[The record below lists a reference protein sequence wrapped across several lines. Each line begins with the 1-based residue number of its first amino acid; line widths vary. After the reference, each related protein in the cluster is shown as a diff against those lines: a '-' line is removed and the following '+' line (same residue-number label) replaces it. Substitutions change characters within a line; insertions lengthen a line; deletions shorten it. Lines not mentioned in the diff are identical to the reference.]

1 MATTATRK
9 RATRMV
15 AAETAPTAG
24 ALVLLPAGAP
34 DLVTVRD
41 EEHTAVPALT
51 VKAKVKASASASFS
65 SGRGGVKASAKV
77 SVKASVS
84 VATGSH
90 KQHPSGS
97 SSLPNDPDIAYAFRV
112 NVNNTTYGMF
122 SEISGLSWKAE
133 PVPVSEGGNNE
144 YVTTM
149 VGRGKFEPL
158 VMKRGWFASSGE
170 FMAMLMSSLTGGS
183 TKREAVTI
191 AVLNRKYEVIGEY
204 NFERAYIVEY
214 SGPSLNSMSGQVGFE
229 QIRMSYDKF
238 TYKPK

>member
-1 MATTATRK
+1 MPSPDLQSPW
-9 RATRMV
+9 RMMQ
-15 AAETAPTAG
+15 EITAPYSV
-24 ALVLLPAGAP
+24 VL
-34 DLVTVRD
+34 D
-41 EEHTAVPALT
+41 
-51 VKAKVKASASASFS
+51 
-65 SGRGGVKASAKV
+65 
-77 SVKASVS
+77 
-84 VATGSH
+84 
-90 KQHPSGS
+90 
-97 SSLPNDPDIAYAFRV
+97 DPDVAYAFRV

-133 PVPVSEGGNNE
+133 PIPLSEGGNNE

-191 AVLNRKYEVIGEY
+191 SVLNRKYDTIGEY
-204 NFERAYIVEY
+204 HFERAYIVEY

>member
-1 MATTATRK
+1 
-9 RATRMV
+9 MV
-15 AAETAPTAG
+15 AAEAPQSGG

-51 VKAKVKASASASFS
+51 VKA
-65 SGRGGVKASAKV
+65 SAKV
-77 SVKASVS
+77 SAKASFSAGPGGVKVSAKVSAKASVS

-90 KQHPSGS
+90 KQHPSS
-97 SSLPNDPDIAYAFRV
+97 SSPMPNDPDVAYAFRV

-133 PVPVSEGGNNE
+133 PIPISEGGNNE

-191 AVLNRKYEVIGEY
+191 AVLNRKYDVIGEY

-214 SGPSLNSMSGQVGFE
+214 SGPSLNSMSGQIGFE